1 MRRPSIGAVLA
12 CGAALLLIAG
22 RVSSQTPV
30 LAPAPA
36 TEPAQ
41 PPAAPD
47 AAAPADVAVPQ
58 TPAPDQPA
66 FRAGVD
72 VVSLTVTVTEREGRF
87 VNGLSQDA
95 FSVFEDGVKQELI
108 FFSGTKLPTALGLL
122 VDTSASMNEK
132 MATAQQA
139 AIGFVERMRVDD
151 VLTIVDFDSRAEIL
165 QGFTRDQ
172 ALLTAAI
179 RRTTAG
185 GSTSLYNAMYVALN
199 EFKKMRASNTDEV
212 RRQAIVVLSD
222 GEDTSS
228 LVPFEEVLELAK
240 RSEVAIYTIG
250 LRDGAPQRN
259 RGIGGFREADFV
271 LKQFAQETGG
281 KAFFPD
287 GASAL
292 PAIYGE
298 VADELAAQY
307 TLGYAS
313 RNTRR
318 DGRWRR
324 VVVRVERPNAIAR
337 TKQGY
342 YGPTG

>member
-1 MRRPSIGAVLA
+1 MRRPSTGAVLA

-30 LAPAPA
+30 PAPPPA

-47 AAAPADVAVPQ
+47 AAAPVDVAVPQ

-199 EFKKMRASNTDEV
+199 EFKKMRASNSDDV

-250 LRDGAPQRN
+250 LRDGGPQRN
-259 RGIGGFREADFV
+259 RGIGGFRESEFV

-287 GASAL
+287 AASAL